1 MRIIISW
8 GGSYTN
14 RLLVI
19 LRRLTDPVL
28 VPFQRII
35 PPLGMF
41 DISPIVVLI
50 LLSLLQKMVAATMIR

>member
-1 MRIIISW
+1 MRIIIAW
-8 GGSYTN
+8 GASQRN
-14 RLLVI
+14 RLLVF
-19 LRRLTDPVL
+19 LRRLTDPIL

-50 LLSLLQKMVAATMIR
+50 ILNLLQKMVHATMIR